1 MNSTVVVLTVL
12 VAALG
17 IAYIIGRLLTVRAGL
32 MKEVTPAEP
41 SAETDNSDLG
51 LSTTGPTVVHFSATW
66 CGPCA
71 AVRRVV
77 DQVCDD
83 LEVAHVEIDLDANP
97 VAARRLSVLSCRRRS
112 SSTPRGSSGTAPRA
126 SRNPLI
132 LRDGPATA
140 VGLSTP
146 SLGKLSAVLSP
157 RELLLTKR
165 RAVDLCR
172 VAGCCCCCSC

>member
-17 IAYIIGRLLTVRAGL
+17 IAYIIGRLLTLRAGL

-41 SAETDNSDLG
+41 SAENDNSDLG

-83 LEVAHVEIDLDANP
+83 LGVAHVELDLDANP
-97 VAARRLSVLSCRRRS
+97 VAARRLSVLSLPTTFIFDAAGQQRYR
-112 SSTPRGSSGTAPRA
+112 TAGVPKSADLREA
-126 SRNPLI
+126 LLPL
-132 LRDGPATA
+132 LA
-140 VGLSTP
+140 
-146 SLGKLSAVLSP
+146 
-157 RELLLTKR
+157 
-165 RAVDLCR
+165 
-172 VAGCCCCCSC
+172 